1 MDLRFR
7 LWLVVLFLAAFSATT
22 GFVHAAGVQNWG
34 VAMIAGAA
42 LAALMLW
49 VLLRG
54 R

>member
-1 MDLRFR
+1 MNLHFR

-22 GFVHAAGVQNWG
+22 GFVRAAGVENWLPAAL
-34 VAMIAGAA
+34 VGAA

-49 VLLRG
+49 FLLRG